1 MCKIQIIFGYFGF
14 KLISRNSTYRQPAP
28 LTYNSNGIVSPINE
42 STTPPIRAT
51 ESCMSYSLHSFRLF
65 FNRDERF
72 EEKFFPF
79 LKKFQKMCRYWIKL
93 VIEYSGKCVL
103 QI

>member
-1 MCKIQIIFGYFGF
+1 
-14 KLISRNSTYRQPAP
+14 
-28 LTYNSNGIVSPINE
+28 
-42 STTPPIRAT
+42 
-51 ESCMSYSLHSFRLF
+51 MSYSLHSFRLF

-72 EEKFFPF
+72 EEKIFPF
-79 LKKFQKMCRYWIKL
+79 FKKFQKMCRYWIKL